1 MVAPVQRRRLV
12 KPENI
17 HVGDFVE
24 CRSKYHRDQLE
35 ITNDPGLVIEIK
47 RSNSKVLYP
56 GDKRCWLPRES
67 ITRTKPDTSYAP
79 FLQQL
84 NFLLKRVRAHECEIV
99 TSDDVHRLSIQIDA
113 IDAAAVDDIRGFLGK
128 NYLSLTVVPEGMA
141 FMQVEIRFT

>member
-1 MVAPVQRRRLV
+1 V
-12 KPENI
+12 KAENI
-17 HVGDFVE
+17 HVGDFVT

-56 GDKRCWLPRES
+56 GDKRCWLPREA
-67 ITRTKPDTSYAP
+67 ITRAKPDPSYAP

-99 TSDDVHRLSIQIDA
+99 SNDDVHRLSVQIDG
-113 IDAAAVDDIRGFLGK
+113 IDAAAVDDIRGFLGR

-141 FMQVEIRFT
+141 FMQVEIRFS

>member
-1 MVAPVQRRRLV
+1 MKA
-12 KPENI
+12 ENI
-17 HVGDFVE
+17 HVGDFVA

-47 RSNSKVLYP
+47 RSNSKVLFP
-56 GDKRCWLPRES
+56 DDKRCWLPRES
-67 ITRTKPDTSYAP
+67 ITRTKPEAGYAP

-99 TSDDVHRLSIQIDA
+99 TSDDIHRLSIQIDG
-113 IDAAAVDDIRGFLGK
+113 IDAAALDDIRGYLGK
-128 NYLSLTVVPEGMA
+128 SYLSLSVVPEGMA

>member
-1 MVAPVQRRRLV
+1 MKA
-12 KPENI
+12 ENI
-17 HVGDFVE
+17 HVGDFIA

-35 ITNDPGLVIEIK
+35 ITSDPGLVIEIK
-47 RSNSKVLYP
+47 RSNSKVLFP

-67 ITRTKPDTSYAP
+67 ITRTKPDAGYAP

-99 TSDDVHRLSIQIDA
+99 TSDTIHRLSIQIDG
-113 IDAAAVDDIRGFLGK
+113 IDAAAVDDIRSFLGK